1 MFDMNNWWQEFQQ
14 VMKTNTENP
23 LLRYKTAEMLNREFE
38 LTPYRFN
45 PPDPV
50 RTYNEVLRDG
60 TAACAEAAAAIGA
73 AMYQR
78 GEPFGVCIK
87 VDDLTKSAHVSI
99 IDKSTGRVFDPYGE
113 FFAKGLNC
121 AIKPEILSL

>member
-1 MFDMNNWWQEFQQ
+1 MASGEIFTSAGALTLFRVLNLASAS
-14 VMKTNTENP
+14 TGLS
-23 LLRYKTAEMLNREFE
+23 LL
-38 LTPYRFN
+38 LTRVKARFSR
-45 PPDPV
+45 PTLSGD
-50 RTYNEVLRDG
+50 D
-60 TAACAEAAAAIGA
+60 AAIGA

-121 AIKPEILSL
+121 AIRPEILSL